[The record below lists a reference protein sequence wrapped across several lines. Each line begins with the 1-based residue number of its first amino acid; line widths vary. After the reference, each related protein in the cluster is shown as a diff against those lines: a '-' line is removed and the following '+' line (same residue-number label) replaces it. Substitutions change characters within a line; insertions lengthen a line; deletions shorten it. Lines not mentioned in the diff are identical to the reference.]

1 MSLALVPKQNEG
13 QGHFKITLQQCRIRF
28 AFSTVLQYQQQ
39 HALFVKVTEINFQN
53 DNIVANCHARDFNF
67 FSYVRDIQLQMSRSS
82 KLWAHSVTSTGTD
95 SVLFV
100 SFVLYQFCLL
110 IRVSLYQ
117 NVKLDG

>member
-1 MSLALVPKQNEG
+1 MVPKQNEG

-28 AFSTVLQYQQQ
+28 AFSIVLQYHQQ

-53 DNIVANCHARDFNF
+53 DNIVATCHARDFNF
-67 FSYVRDIQLQMSRSS
+67 LSYVRDIQLQMSRSR
-82 KLWAHSVTSTGTD
+82 KLWARSVTSTGTD

-100 SFVLYQFCLL
+100 SYVLYQFCLL